1 MFNKK
6 KIVYVPLAI
15 DFIHS
20 GHLNIIRTAKK
31 FGKVVVGLLTDEAIS
46 QYKKLPTLNY
56 EERLKIVSNI
66 KDVDQVIAQN
76 DWDYSQTIKMLK
88 PDYFIHGDDWK
99 KKRTQKKI
107 RSNVIKLLKKYSGKL
122 IEPKYTQSISSDDIK
137 KKILEN
143 LTPNLRI
150 SILKRLIDKK
160 KFVRVLEAH
169 NPISALIA
177 EKASYTK
184 NGIVQEFDCM
194 WSSSLADST
203 TRGKPDNQSVDYSTR
218 LFGLNEIFDV
228 TTRPMIFDGDNGG
241 EMHHIPYLIKTL
253 ERLGVSA
260 IAIEDKIGVKQNS
273 LFADQSKSK
282 QDSIKNF
289 CKKIKLIQ
297 KTKKSNDFLLITRIE
312 SLIMNKGLKDALKR
326 AEAYSKAG
334 CDLILIHSKSKHTKE
349 IFEFSSQFKKSK
361 YFKPL
366 VCVPSTYSHVKE
378 KDLIKNHFSVVIYAN
393 HLLRSIYPA
402 MTSAAEGIL
411 KNQRSKDIEKK
422 LTSIK
427 EIISLIPK
435 I

>member
-361 YFKPL
+361 YFKHL

-411 KNQRSKDIEKK
+411 KDQRSKDIEKK

>member
-228 TTRPMIFDGDNGG
+228 ATRPMIFDGDNGG

>member
-99 KKRTQKKI
+99 KKGTQKKI